1 MDRND
6 ELPPELE
13 AALAALPREW
23 DPPPGEEERTVRA
36 LRRRGLLPPPR
47 WHRYTM
53 YTGGVA
59 AALTIFVAGSIYGS
73 YRARGGGA
81 ATELDQPLPDA
92 RSAALLVQRAGSEYV
107 GALVRFAAVSR
118 TTPADPH
125 LAGGREA
132 ATTTLCAAV
141 AQFPRMAADRR
152 PEFGPCDG
160 AGAAGPPARRQIF
173 WF

>member
-1 MDRND
+1 
-6 ELPPELE
+6 
-13 AALAALPREW
+13 
-23 DPPPGEEERTVRA
+23 
-36 LRRRGLLPPPR
+36 
-47 WHRYTM
+47 
-53 YTGGVA
+53 
-59 AALTIFVAGSIYGS
+59 VAGSIYGS